1 MAYKNSQY
9 VDKAFLFAENEALM
23 ASHKVLVYLLRRV
36 LYMHSMKNTLGA
48 MTDEDV
54 NELMAEIRKQIAR

>member
-9 VDKAFLFAENEALM
+9 VDKAFLASENESLM
-23 ASHKVLVYLLRRV
+23 ASHKILVHLLRRV

-54 NELMAEIRKQIAR
+54 NKLMAEIRAQISK